1 MIGDENSVIQDSSRT
16 IDFSRIMERVFL
28 MMTVG
33 LVITGITSLLV
44 ISIPEVL
51 RFALTTLPIW
61 AIAELVLVIVFSLN
75 INKMGANAC
84 RASFVV
90 YAIVNGITLS
100 TIFLMYEMTSI
111 CSTFF
116 ITAGMFICAAA
127 YGKATKC
134 DLSKLGNVLLM
145 ALWGII
151 IAGIVNIFIMNN
163 MLGFIISVVGVV
175 IFTGLTAYD
184 VQKIKEYSNSL
195 NMEDEDFS
203 TRLVTWGALSLY
215 LDFINL
221 FLKLLK
227 LFGKRR
233 N

>member
-100 TIFLMYEMTSI
+100 TIFLMYEMPSI

-127 YGKATKC
+127 YGKTTKC

-203 TRLVTWGALSLY
+203 TRVVTWGALSLY

-233 N
+233 D

>member
-203 TRLVTWGALSLY
+203 TRVVTWGALSLY